1 MRISASEAF
10 MAADVRR
17 RGRKVKGKQDSA
29 ANFCY
34 GEPLPVALDVGTAD
48 AFAAGLNG

>member
-1 MRISASEAF
+1 

-17 RGRKVKGKQDSA
+17 RGDKVKGKQDSSA
-29 ANFCY
+29 YFCY
-34 GEPLPVALDVGTAD
+34 AGALPVAFDVGTAD